1 MPKSQNPSP
10 RSNALLNRLEDLL
23 LTAPASE
30 LAVASR
36 KPEAVEDVRRIIEDK
51 LAAAEARLSTRQSVA
66 VRREPAPAMLDRGP
80 GKRQAARAVF
90 GKDKVSAQDKVE
102 ELISKLSGN
111 RKESKRNKK

>member
-10 RSNALLNRLEDLL
+10 RSDALLNRLEDLL
-23 LTAPASE
+23 LAAPASD

-36 KPEAVEDVRRIIEDK
+36 KPGAVEGVRRIIEAR
-51 LAAAEARLSTRQSVA
+51 LAAAEVRASTRQPGPLG
-66 VRREPAPAMLDRGP
+66 RDPAPALLGRGL
-80 GKRQAARAVF
+80 GRQPARAVF

-102 ELISKLSGN
+102 ELISNLSVN